1 MDLRRIVEK
10 SDTKA
15 GKAFDLSIQAL
26 IIFSLITFSISTL
39 EGLSEPMVAFLYVS
53 QLITVLL
60 FTAEYLLR
68 IYVAENKRA
77 YLFSFYGLIDLIAIL
92 PFFLLTSVDL
102 RAVRVVRLLQLFR
115 ILKIVRYSRALMRY
129 HVAFKKIKEELV
141 IFFSATCF
149 LIYLSAV
156 GIYYFEH
163 SAQPEA
169 FSSIFHS
176 LWWAVATLTT
186 VGYGDAFPITTGGRI
201 FTFFI
206 LMIGLA
212 IIAVPSGLLA
222 SALQRAGKEIPDES
236 ELPG

>member
-26 IIFSLITFSISTL
+26 IIFSLITFSVSTL
-39 EGLSEPMVAFLYVS
+39 EGLSEPMLAFLYVS

-129 HVAFKKIKEELV
+129 HMAFKKIKEELV

-222 SALQRAGKEIPDES
+222 SALQRAGKEIADES

>member
-1 MDLRRIVEK
+1 MDLRRIVDK

-26 IIFSLITFSISTL
+26 IIFSLITFSVSTL

-129 HVAFKKIKEELV
+129 HVAFKKIKDELV

-222 SALQRAGKEIPDES
+222 SALQRAGKKIPDES